1 MNTNTSTSALNVNVN
16 ENYRLTT
23 DATEKSPAT
32 QFILQRRHVVDPT
45 RAPGYTPP
53 ADGSTPKMSVEWRN
67 DKYYPLTGGGMSAAI
82 EQAVLRGTGVSQ
94 AKTIGEALRMY
105 REEAQRI
112 ADSVNDCL
120 SPNISVDLGAS
131 GLRKG

>member
-1 MNTNTSTSALNVNVN
+1 MNTNLNVNVN

-32 QFILQRRHVVDPT
+32 QFILQRRHIVDPT

-67 DKYYPLTGGGMSAAI
+67 DKYFTLSGGGMSAAI
-82 EQAVLRGTGVSQ
+82 EQAILRGTDVAQ
-94 AKTIGEALRMY
+94 AQTIGEALRMY

-112 ADSVNDCL
+112 ADMIN
-120 SPNISVDLGAS
+120 GA
-131 GLRKG
+131 LAITPR